1 MNEYF
6 PKNVALSQNWK
17 TSSITPQPLPLQA
30 SNPTQKSR
38 PYFRG
43 DMTVIKSATLGKQST
58 ILTVI
63 KLTDDRFNR
72 VKPLRYRV
80 TAKIQ

>member
-1 MNEYF
+1 MNVYF
-6 PKNVALSQNWK
+6 PKNVALSENWN
-17 TSSITPQPLPLQA
+17 TNPTTPLAFSLRIP
-30 SNPTQKSR
+30 NPTQKSQ

-43 DMTVIKSATLGKQST
+43 DMTVIKSVTLGKQST
-58 ILTVI
+58 ILTEI
-63 KLTDDRFNR
+63 KLTDDRYNR